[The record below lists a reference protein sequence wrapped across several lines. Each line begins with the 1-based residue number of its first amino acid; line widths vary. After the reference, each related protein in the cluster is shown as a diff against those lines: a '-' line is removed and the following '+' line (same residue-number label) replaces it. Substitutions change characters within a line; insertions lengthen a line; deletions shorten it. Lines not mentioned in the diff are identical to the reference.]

1 MSEWNNESSALEK
14 QRIRCEIEDQVKS
27 FLESGGTI
35 EILQQPGG
43 KYRTVGAI
51 LVEQDDPTHLIDS

>member
-1 MSEWNNESSALEK
+1 MSDWNNESSALEK
-14 QRIRCEIEDQVKS
+14 QRMRCEIEDQVKS
-27 FLESGGTI
+27 FLESGETI

-51 LVEQDDPTHLIDS
+51 SIQQDDPRQLIDS

>member
-1 MSEWNNESSALEK
+1 MSERNNESSALEK

-35 EILQQPGG
+35 QTLQQPGG
-43 KYRTVGAI
+43 KYRAVGANSI
-51 LVEQDDPTHLIDS
+51 EQDDPRHLIDS